1 MVKNKH
7 YLVVLL
13 GFFVATLLIILIGKN
28 PRYAPGFKY
37 LWSGGRKEKINY
49 LLYSIIYLRVYF
61 MGMGEIYI

>member
-28 PRYAPGFKY
+28 PRYDPGFKC
-37 LWSGGRKEKINY
+37 LWTGGRKEKI
-49 LLYSIIYLRVYF
+49 IYLF
-61 MGMGEIYI
+61 FSIFLIFIAIY